1 MTAYSQYSTSDSAG
15 GRFPAANTSVYCA
28 ATCAAMQ
35 ALERRA
41 AQADRSMRAQAERVA
56 QLEAAHTAD
65 AALLEEVAEAEA
77 ALRDAAKVGLHGC
90 RAAPPPPRKFR
101 FGAAVLVCAC
111 STRSCTT
118 ASSRSACSR
127 SRIRSRRR
135 LKPHSALR
143 CADTPLPIHASLR
156 CRCGVGDVG
165 VGRWGVAAT
174 STVSGAHL
182 RLPCARGN
190 IATVLRRWLQCAV
203 AGRARNATVYG
214 TKHTMSCGI
223 PALGRHQL
231 RAVWGT

>member
-77 ALRDAAKVGLHGC
+77 ALRDAAKVFT
-90 RAAPPPPRKFR
+90 AAVPRSRRRREFR
-101 FGAAVLVCAC
+101 FGAAVRVCAC
-111 STRSCTT
+111 STPSCTT

-135 LKPHSALR
+135 LQPHPALR
-143 CADTPLPIHASLR
+143 CAHRCPVIHASRR
-156 CRCGVGDVG
+156 CLLLWALGVGCSSH
-165 VGRWGVAAT
+165 GR
-174 STVSGAHL
+174 SGAHL
-182 RLPCARGN
+182 RPPCARGT
-190 IATVLRRWLQCAV
+190 IAPLRCLATVRRGRPCPQQYTEPSIPCR
-203 AGRARNATVYG
+203 AGY
-214 TKHTMSCGI
+214 
-223 PALGRHQL
+223 RHW
-231 RAVWGT
+231 ADVS